1 VEEKVMQ
8 AQAEFQVSKW
18 DESHLKGYPDETPLS
33 SASII
38 YETTHGEIEGKFHIE
53 YVMHYTCFDAA
64 EPHKSAATFAGFM
77 LFEGSIGSRT
87 GSFVMEDKGTY
98 ANFAPASH
106 LSIKPGT
113 GTGDFVG
120 ITGSGKYGAVG
131 EKMIIEL
138 DFSC

>member
-1 VEEKVMQ
+1 MLVQ
-8 AQAEFQVSKW
+8 AQLQVSKW
-18 DESHLKGYPDETPLS
+18 NETRLDGYPGATPVS
-33 SASII
+33 RASII
-38 YETTHGEIEGKFHIE
+38 YETDGEIEGKFHVE

-77 LFEGSIGSRT
+77 LFEGAIGSRR
-87 GSFVMEDKGTY
+87 GSFVLEDRGEY
-98 ANFAPASH
+98 ANFSPASH

-120 ITGSGKYGAVG
+120 ITGSGKYYTVD

-138 DFSC
+138 DFSS